1 LDYVPLPDE
10 TINYIEKTVWSQ
22 VITK

>member
-10 TINYIEKTVWSQ
+10 TVNYIEKTVWSQ